1 MKLLK
6 KFKVEVCD
14 QGPEA
19 CLPRNL
25 PDDWLSVVARSTEDM
40 VNGDSKGTGAIA
52 LAAIVNILCAKLGTE
67 GVNMSHEE
75 LYQRLQD
82 YRIELA
88 LEEVHRKTEVKYEAA
103 TLVTIFTHRDVK
115 TWRVERSN

>member
-6 KFKVEVCD
+6 KFKVEICD

-25 PDDWLSVVARSTEDM
+25 PDEWLSVVARSADDM
-40 VNGDSKGTGAIA
+40 VSGDAKGTGSIA

-67 GVNMSHEE
+67 GVDMSHEE

-103 TLVTIFTHRDVK
+103 TLATIFTERNVK
-115 TWRVERSN
+115 TWRAGPS